1 MKYERL
7 TKRSDD
13 LGKLFSY
20 VHAKGDE
27 LYIYDE
33 QDNDVPLAEYIAKH
47 CACNADM
54 QITAEEFISGDIC
67 ADCEGCTAGILNFVA
82 IQAACLYRRL
92 ADLEDGLDDLE
103 IISTKK
109 AAVKKEGTND

>member
-27 LYIYDE
+27 LYIYNE
-33 QDNDVPLAEYIAKH
+33 QDNDVPLAEYVAKH
-47 CACNADM
+47 CACNDDM
-54 QITAEEFISGDIC
+54 EITAEDIIGGELC
-67 ADCEGCTAGILNFVA
+67 AECEGCTAGILNFVA
-82 IQAACLYRRL
+82 IQASVLYDRL
-92 ADLEDGLDDLE
+92 AYLEDKIVSGELVLAKGE
-103 IISTKK
+103 
-109 AAVKKEGTND
+109 

>member
-20 VHAKGDE
+20 VHPKGDE

-33 QDNDVPLAEYIAKH
+33 QDNDVPLAEYVAKH

-54 QITAEEFISGDIC
+54 QITAKDFIGGDICAECC
-67 ADCEGCTAGILNFVA
+67 ADCEGCPAGILNFVA
-82 IQAACLYRRL
+82 IQAAALHNHL
-92 ADLEDGLDDLE
+92 ADLEDKIESGELVLAKGE
-103 IISTKK
+103 
-109 AAVKKEGTND
+109 